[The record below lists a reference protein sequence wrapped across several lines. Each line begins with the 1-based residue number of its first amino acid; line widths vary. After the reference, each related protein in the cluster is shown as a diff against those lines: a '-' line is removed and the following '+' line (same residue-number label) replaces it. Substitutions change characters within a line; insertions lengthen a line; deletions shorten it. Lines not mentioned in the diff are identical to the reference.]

1 MVKFGEERKKL
12 DQLCKVEIKGTHRH
26 ELLVQFLNIWD
37 VNIDDQ
43 IFAPVN
49 NKILDKGIRD
59 LVIYFKE
66 EVKYAS

>member
-12 DQLCKVEIKGTHRH
+12 KKLCKVEIEGTLRH
-26 ELLVQFLNIWD
+26 ELLVWFLNTWD
-37 VNIDDQ
+37 VNIADQ

-49 NKILDKGIRD
+49 NKILDKGVRN
-59 LVIYFKE
+59 LVIYFEE